1 MANVTLY
8 PMIDWYRTT
17 LSQQYTW
24 GTGSIYV
31 NSVPWFTFPWG
42 TTTMVTI
49 NAGKSNQQ
57 VVIIDGY
64 NSSNKTL
71 NVSSTT
77 VSKWEWVNY
86 TAQTHNVGSEV
97 IISDN
102 FFFWEKLVD
111 AINSKVNSDGNS
123 DIAWGNVTFS
133 WDTTKYGI
141 SVKSLT
147 TTQRDALSSP
157 PDWVIIYNIT
167 SWVFQKREWWAWS
180 DFGSWS
186 VSNASTTVSGKVE
199 KATSGEVTAGTS
211 TGWTG
216 AELFVWPSELK
227 TVTDW
232 LTSVSVNAGEN
243 LTAWDV
249 AVIES
254 DWSAYKTTRKILTP
268 AQISTVTGIDSGNW
282 QRYLRTLYLDTDK
295 AVVLYKK
302 SADNIIYW
310 RVVTFARTIITV
322 WNETTISTATS
333 AWAWFGATW
342 LSTTLFVITFYK
354 NSNTFPTA
362 IACSVSWTT
371 ITVWAEATISAAAMS
386 DTTVSCVKVSAT
398 SFLSWHRITSTGYYW
413 VTAHTI
419 SWTTITSWSVSN
431 LEATAGTASW
441 RPLFSYVSDGVVWTV
456 YDTGAGNYKFN
467 MLTISGTTITIKTV
481 LDLWFT
487 WPASYPGEIFHYI
500 DKWKFLFGQIGDT
513 WYTQRIRFHLINVKD
528 QWSRTTGT
536 YIDTFN
542 LLLDYDVS
550 SEWWLYEWISTYY
563 LGNQKIALLSSF
575 VLGSDVRLRIFDVS
589 ENSMRVYYDN
599 IIAWSFDE
607 VHIAPLNNN
616 KNKIF
621 MLYRD
626 SGSGNLNY
634 SLYWNTEDQLIG
646 IVKTTTTAWNS
657 VPIVVTWPATKSWL
671 TTWQQYFV
679 DDAWAISTTGT
690 KIVWVAS
697 TSSTIVLK

>member
-199 KATSGEVTAGTS
+199 KATSGEVTAWTA

-216 AELFVWPSELK
+216 AELFVWPAEMK

-232 LTSVSVNAGEN
+232 LTTSINAKPSIATNAEAIAWTDTVKAVNPLQLRKYYWPQPIAWTSSTASSRTVWAGTSWTTYIQACIGTIAKWWTYTVSFDLSAWLSVNGYWRIYKNWVAFWTERSVYQTTSNFAEN
-243 LTAWDV
+243 LTFVEWD
-249 AVIES
+249 
-254 DWSAYKTTRKILTP
+254 
-268 AQISTVTGIDSGNW
+268 
-282 QRYLRTLYLDTDK
+282 
-295 AVVLYKK
+295 
-302 SADNIIYW
+302 
-310 RVVTFARTIITV
+310 
-322 WNETTISTATS
+322 TISLWVKSWGWWTAS
-333 AWAWFGATW
+333 VNNLYVKYS
-342 LSTTLFVITFYK
+342 LSDLNAF
-354 NSNTFPTA
+354 
-362 IACSVSWTT
+362 
-371 ITVWAEATISAAAMS
+371 TIS
-386 DTTVSCVKVSAT
+386 
-398 SFLSWHRITSTGYYW
+398 
-413 VTAHTI
+413 
-419 SWTTITSWSVSN
+419 
-431 LEATAGTASW
+431 
-441 RPLFSYVSDGVVWTV
+441 
-456 YDTGAGNYKFN
+456 
-467 MLTISGTTITIKTV
+467 
-481 LDLWFT
+481 
-487 WPASYPGEIFHYI
+487 
-500 DKWKFLFGQIGDT
+500 
-513 WYTQRIRFHLINVKD
+513 
-528 QWSRTTGT
+528 
-536 YIDTFN
+536 
-542 LLLDYDVS
+542 
-550 SEWWLYEWISTYY
+550 
-563 LGNQKIALLSSF
+563 
-575 VLGSDVRLRIFDVS
+575 
-589 ENSMRVYYDN
+589 
-599 IIAWSFDE
+599 
-607 VHIAPLNNN
+607 
-616 KNKIF
+616 
-621 MLYRD
+621 
-626 SGSGNLNY
+626 
-634 SLYWNTEDQLIG
+634 
-646 IVKTTTTAWNS
+646 
-657 VPIVVTWPATKSWL
+657 
-671 TTWQQYFV
+671 
-679 DDAWAISTTGT
+679 
-690 KIVWVAS
+690 
-697 TSSTIVLK
+697 